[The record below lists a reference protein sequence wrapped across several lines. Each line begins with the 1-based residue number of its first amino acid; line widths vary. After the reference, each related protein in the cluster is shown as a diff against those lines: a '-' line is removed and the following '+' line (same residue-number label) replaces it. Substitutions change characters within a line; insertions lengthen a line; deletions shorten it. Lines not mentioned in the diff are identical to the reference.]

1 NARPGSPGGDLAMRI
16 RTLSGDRGQAQE
28 LHWPP
33 GWQERPTLAML
44 ARGATL
50 AINAGAAS
58 IWLVL
63 RGGAELEG
71 REGRFALDAGQWLY
85 LDRESMPSVRAGAR
99 AGARPGPP
107 CRVAGP
113 AAAVRACAAVP
124 GPRPCRAG
132 RAPRP
137 APLVAT
143 AAGSAPAP
151 GRRGAPARA
160 PAARPGGAAGRL
172 QSAGRALSRPHPAAP
187 APGVR
192 AAATGNA
199 LPGRPPGAGPGHH
212 RAGRARQHVGL

>member
-99 AGARPGPP
+99 ALVLGL
-107 CRVAGP
+107 VL
-113 AAAVRACAAVP
+113 
-124 GPRPCRAG
+124 PRSEEH
-132 RAPRP
+132 
-137 APLVAT
+137 T
-143 AAGSAPAP
+143 SE
-151 GRRGAPARA
+151 
-160 PAARPGGAAGRL
+160 L
-172 QSAGRALSRPHPAAP
+172 QSRENLVCR
-187 APGVR
+187 
-192 AAATGNA
+192 
-199 LPGRPPGAGPGHH
+199 
-212 RAGRARQHVGL
+212 